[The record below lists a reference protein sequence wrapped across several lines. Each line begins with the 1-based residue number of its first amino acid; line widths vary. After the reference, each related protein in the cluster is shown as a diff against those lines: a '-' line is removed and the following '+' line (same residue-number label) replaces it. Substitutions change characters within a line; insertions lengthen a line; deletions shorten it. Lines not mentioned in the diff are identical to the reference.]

1 VQSLLVQHSC
11 EAKIG
16 VGISARCLHIPYDHA
31 RVWSL
36 LLHVM
41 GWMDEKLPT
50 TAYAVHCCATVDG
63 KNCKVQGILIGLIS
77 FLLVTNWSQTP
88 ITFLWY

>member
-11 EAKIG
+11 GANTG
-16 VGISARCLHIPYDHA
+16 VGRSAGLFRIPHDHA

-41 GWMDEKLPT
+41 DRMDEKLPT
-50 TAYAVHCCATVDG
+50 TACVVHCCATTDG
-63 KNCKVQGILIGLIS
+63 RNCNVQIVLIGLTS